1 MGKSFRT
8 VIIDDEQLAIDRL
21 KRLLLPYS
29 ESLDLVGQATDG
41 RSGANL
47 IDEVKPDLV
56 FLDVQMPELNGFQVL
71 ETIQHQPWIIFTT
84 AYDEFALKAFQ
95 TNSIDY
101 LLKPIDKDRLKQA
114 IEKLQRLIP
123 GTESNPSDQIRKLLE
138 SLVPAPAKLAK
149 LKIKTG
155 DKIRFVDYSDIV
167 YFEACEKYVEVHT
180 VGETY
185 LIEDTIYQ
193 LEEQLKN
200 LSFVRIH
207 RSTLINTDHLLEVVK
222 WFGGKYKARMKDQK
236 KSELTVSL
244 SYKENLGL

>member
-71 ETIQHQPWIIFTT
+71 ETIRHQPWIIFTT

-123 GTESNPSDQIRKLLE
+123 GNEANPSDQIRKLLE
-138 SLVPAPAKLAK
+138 SLVPAPGKLAK

-167 YFEACEKYVEVHT
+167 YFEASEKYVEVHT

-207 RSTLINTDHLLEVVK
+207 RSTLINMDHLLEVVK
-222 WFGGKYKARMKDQK
+222 WFGGKYKVRMKDQK